1 MGDTKE
7 SREFHGLFAGLTEK
21 QHEVMRFISDNFTSK
36 EIAYEL
42 GISESAVNQRIE
54 AVRSRAGAPPR
65 AELARAYRAFLEAE
79 KALQESC
86 NPLPDKKIQVPP
98 SSLFAPVK
106 GQDELAGELALA
118 DAVTFRATPPW
129 QGKAAGRIVP
139 EVLDGTHAGLSRT
152 AAIVAIA
159 VGTLF
164 LALGG
169 LGVVRAL
176 SDMF

>member
-1 MGDTKE
+1 MVETKE
-7 SREFHGLFAGLTEK
+7 NRHFQDLFAGLTVK

-54 AVRSRAGAPPR
+54 AVRARAGSPPR
-65 AELARAYRAFLEAE
+65 AELARAYRNFLHEE
-79 KALQESC
+79 QLLQESY
-86 NPLPDKKIQVPP
+86 NPLPDKNIQVPP
-98 SSLFAPVK
+98 APILAPMR
-106 GQDELAGELALA
+106 GQDERAGELALSDVVA
-118 DAVTFRATPPW
+118 FRATAPW
-129 QGKAAGRIVP
+129 QGKAMGRIVP
-139 EVLDGTHAGLSRT
+139 EVLDGTHAGLNRT